1 VAQPPSAVAPFT
13 GRTGEGACATRNALL
28 LCTRHEQTAEFVVE
42 FSRNEAME
50 SRVNRCL
57 RLLVVVLILLLI
69 PKSVLH
75 GETSEAAWLRYARLD
90 ERSARNYE
98 SLPANVWTVGDS
110 AVIRSAHQELVRG
123 VQSMLGHTLQ
133 EQKGPTSG
141 RAIVLGT
148 FDSLRSVIP
157 DLEPEHLQEDG
168 FWLTKKKI
176 HDAERIIIT
185 ASNDR
190 GVLYGVFAFLQKIAL
205 GQSLDRLDET
215 QQPYAPIRWVDDW
228 DNLDGRIERGYG
240 GPSIFF
246 DGGSVR
252 TDLTRAGEYARLLA
266 SIGINGCNVNNVNA
280 DPHVVDDNFLPQLA
294 RIADVFRPW
303 GVRLSIAVDF
313 SSPKVI
319 GGLDNFDPLDPQVA
333 EWWRKKV
340 DDIYRQIPDFAGV
353 VVKADSEG
361 RLGPATYGRTPA
373 DAANVI
379 ARALKPHGG
388 VVFYRAFV
396 YNHHLDWQ
404 NPKNDRAKA
413 AYENFQPLDGKFDD
427 NVIIQIK
434 NGPIDFQV
442 REPVSPL
449 FSGLEKTNEAIE
461 LQITQEYLGQQRHLC
476 FLPPMWKEILDFD
489 LHANGSASL
498 TKQIVSGRTFHR
510 PIGGFVGVANV
521 GMDDDWLGH
530 PLALANLYGFGRL
543 AWDPDLSS
551 RAIAEDWTRL
561 SFGNDPL
568 VVHTISAL
576 QLASWRIYEDYT
588 GPLGVGTLTNIVGP
602 HYGPG
607 VESSERNGWGQWH
620 RGDREGI
627 GMDRTVATGT
637 GYTAQYSPDVAQ
649 MYESV
654 KTTPDELLLFFH
666 HVPYTYVLHSGKT
679 VIQHV
684 YDSHYEGAEAAEAF
698 VRQWETLKGHI
709 DDQRYAQVLA
719 RLQYQSG
726 HAIVWRD
733 AICTWFLGMS
743 GIPDVKGR
751 AGIFPDRIEAES
763 MPMKGYQPVEI
774 TPAENAS
781 GGKAIQCPAEA
792 KTCEADLKFSG
803 PPGPYEIDVQYFDM
817 PSGQARYRLLIND
830 KAADEWIADDDLPA
844 RALGGDSSTRREIS
858 GITLHPGDEIRIEGT
873 PAAGDPAALDYVAIH
888 STLEAS
894 ENHLM
899 PVNLTPA
906 SRLPIPVYLTS
917 EQDHQRTMELL
928 HINSLR
934 PGPSGNAAS
943 PNAANFDETKVDQ
956 HPKLPDPLTLKNGK
970 SVTTAEM
977 WWKQRRPEIV
987 EDFDRE
993 IYGRV
998 PKDTPKVVWQA
1009 MSVVHDKDGDIPVL
1023 RKKLIGHVDNSADPL
1038 IDVQMQMTLTTPA
1051 NATGPVPVIIE
1062 FGFSPDFLT
1071 ALMRRLRAAQPGDT
1085 GNGWQHQVLSK
1096 GWGYAIL
1103 VPTSFQADN
1112 GDGLTEGII
1121 GLVNKGQPR
1130 KLDDWGS
1137 LRAWAWGASRAL
1149 DYFETDP
1156 AVNVKEV
1163 GIEGLS
1169 RYGKAALVT
1178 MAYDPRFAIAFV
1190 GSSGEGGAK
1199 LYRRIFGEQVE
1210 NLAASGEYHWMAGN
1224 FLKYAG
1230 PLTTNDLPVDAHEL
1244 VAMCAPRPVFIST
1257 GAPKVEGGWV
1267 DAKGMFLA
1275 GVDAGPVYKLL
1286 GKKGLPTDEFPPIET
1301 TLIDGDI
1308 AFRAHAGGHTTGP
1321 NWPTFITFADRYFK
1335 ANRESGTAS
1344 PMAE

>member
-1 VAQPPSAVAPFT
+1 
-13 GRTGEGACATRNALL
+13 
-28 LCTRHEQTAEFVVE
+28 
-42 FSRNEAME
+42 ME
-50 SRVNRCL
+50 SRLNHCL
-57 RLLVVVLILLLI
+57 RLLAAVLILFLI
-69 PKSVLH
+69 HKSVLQA
-75 GETSEAAWLRYARLD
+75 ESSEAAWLRYARLD

-98 SLPANVWTVGDS
+98 SLPANVRTVGDS

-133 EQKGPTSG
+133 DQKGPISDS
-141 RAIVLGT
+141 AIALGT
-148 FDSLRSVIP
+148 FDSLRAVVP
-157 DLEPEHLQEDG
+157 DLEPQHLQEDG
-168 FWLTKKKI
+168 FWLAKKKI
-176 HDAERIIIT
+176 HDADLVIIT

-252 TDLTRAGEYARLLA
+252 TDLTRAAEYARLLA

-280 DPHVVDDNFLPQLA
+280 DPHVVDDNFLPQFA
-294 RIADVFRPW
+294 RIADIFRPW

-319 GGLDNFDPLDPQVA
+319 GGLDTFEPLDPHVA
-333 EWWRKKV
+333 DWWRKKM
-340 DDIYRQIPDFAGV
+340 DNIYRQIPDFAGV

-413 AYENFQPLDGKFDD
+413 AYENFHPLDGKFDD

-476 FLPPMWKEILDFD
+476 FLPPMWKEVLDFD
-489 LHANGSASL
+489 LHVNGSASL

-510 PIGGFVGVANV
+510 PTGGFVGVVNV

-551 RAIAEDWTRL
+551 RAIAEEWTRL

-620 RGDREGI
+620 RGDHEGI

-637 GYTAQYSPDVAQ
+637 RYPAQYSPDVAQ

-684 YDSHYEGAEAAEAF
+684 YDSHYQGAEAAEAF

-709 DDQRYAQVLA
+709 DDERYTQVLA

-733 AICTWFLGMS
+733 AICSWFLRVS
-743 GIPDVKGR
+743 GIPDAKGR
-751 AGIFPDRIEAES
+751 AGHFPDRTEAES
-763 MPMKGYQPVEI
+763 MQLKGYEPVDI

-781 GGKAIQCPAEA
+781 GGKAVQCPAQA
-792 KTCEADLKFSG
+792 KKCEADFKFSG
-803 PPGPYEIDVQYFDM
+803 AAGPYEIDVQYFDM
-817 PSGQARYRLLIND
+817 PAGQAKYRLLLND
-830 KAADEWIADDDLPA
+830 KVLDQWTGDDHLPA
-844 RALGGDSSTRREIS
+844 RALGGDSSIRRQIA
-858 GITLHPGDEIRIEGT
+858 GITLHPGDEIRIEST
-873 PAAGDPAALDYVAIH
+873 PNASDPAALDYVAIH
-888 STLEAS
+888 SSAEVAA
-894 ENHLM
+894 N
-899 PVNLTPA
+899 
-906 SRLPIPVYLTS
+906 RLPIPVYLTS

-943 PNAANFDETKVDQ
+943 PNAANYDEAKVDQ

-970 SVTTAEM
+970 KVTTAEM

-993 IYGRV
+993 IYGRL
-998 PKDTPKVVWQA
+998 PKDTPKVAWEVV
-1009 MSVVHDKDGDIPVL
+1009 SVVHEMDGDIPVIT
-1023 RKKLIGHVDNSADPL
+1023 KKLVGHVDNSSDPL
-1038 IDVQMQMTLTTPA
+1038 IDVQIQLTLTTPA
-1051 NATGPVPVIIE
+1051 NATALVPVVME
-1062 FGFSPDFLT
+1062 LAFSPDFL
-1071 ALMRRLRAAQPGDT
+1071 AAMARRIRTAQPGEPAGPT
-1085 GNGWQHQVLSK
+1085 WQQQVLAR

-1103 VPTSFQADN
+1103 VPTSIQADN
-1112 GDGLTEGII
+1112 GEGLSDGVI

-1130 KLDDWGS
+1130 KLDDWGA

-1149 DYFETDP
+1149 DYFETDTS
-1156 AVNVKEV
+1156 VDSSRV
-1163 GIEGLS
+1163 GIEGHS
-1169 RYGKAALVT
+1169 RYGKATLVT
-1178 MAYDPRFAIAFV
+1178 MAYDPRFAVAFV
-1190 GSSGEGGAK
+1190 SSSGEGGAK
-1199 LYRRIFGEQVE
+1199 LYRRNFGEQVE
-1210 NLAASGEYHWMAGN
+1210 NVAGTGEYHWMAGN
-1224 FLKYAG
+1224 FVQYAG
-1230 PLTTNDLPVDAHEL
+1230 PLTANDMPVDAHEL
-1244 VAMCAPRPVFIST
+1244 VALCAPRPVFISG
-1257 GAPKVEGGWV
+1257 GATRGDGWA

-1275 GVDAGPVYKLL
+1275 AAGGGPVYKLL
-1286 GKKGLPTDEFPPIET
+1286 GKKDLGTIEFPPTET
-1301 TLIDGDI
+1301 PLIDGDV
-1308 AFRAHAGGHTTGP
+1308 AFRQHSAGHTPGP
-1321 NWPTFITFADRYFK
+1321 NWPTFLTFAGRYFNAK
-1335 ANRESGTAS
+1335 RESGTAS
-1344 PMAE
+1344 PIAE